1 MLKKVL
7 FAIAD
12 TIPCVS
18 IAQANDYV
26 EWQDQNAY
34 RNGQLDIHTLV
45 VPYAN
50 GNQSNIRSHAFA
62 NSHYYLNLNGSWK
75 FNWSEDPT
83 KRPEGFYKTDFD
95 ASSWK
100 DIKVPGNWQC
110 QGYGTKVYVNE
121 NYEYDSKFYNFKK
134 NPPHVPVQN
143 NEVGSYR
150 RTFTIPAS
158 WKDRRVVLCAE
169 GVSSFFYVWVNG
181 QYLGCNQDSK
191 TAAEWD
197 IPSDFAFC
205 CNGLVNS
212 DRTPHPHLSEVSKV
226 YQYIKSS
233 LVSANQ
239 FIGVNVKNWYD
250 FTDLNKFTMHW
261 SVVSPEGKTLASG
274 DRKISLAP
282 QQASDV
288 NLGKFSLPEGVDEA
302 YLNINWTIDQ
312 GYSLLQNGQQV
323 AYDQFVL
330 GSREVPVY
338 AAGKLK
344 GKNNVYTSGNISFTV
359 DAETGNITSLTAN
372 GAEQLATPLSLSL
385 YRPITEN
392 DNRDKGNKWK
402 EEGLPDFTQKATSI
416 KAKNNVVNVNT
427 TLTNKAG
434 KSLGTAQYKYS
445 VSDNNTLNVECNFVP
460 DTATVKSLARVGLT
474 YRATKEN
481 AWSISYL
488 GRGEVETYADR
499 KSCGLIGVYNT
510 NPEKNFHYYIN
521 FK

>member
-7 FAIAD
+7 FAIAAAG

-62 NSHYYLNLNGSWK
+62 NSPYYLNLNGSWK

-197 IPSDFAFC
+197 ITSALKDGENTVALEVYRWSAGSYLECQDMWRLSGIERDVYLYSTPQTYIADYKVASPLDKQKYKDGEFSLSVDLA
-205 CNGLVNS
+205 GLPVA
-212 DRTPHPHLSEVSKV
+212 KAAKKGK
-226 YQYIKSS
+226 KSS
-233 LVSANQ
+233 C
-239 FIGVNVKNWYD
+239 
-250 FTDLNKFTMHW
+250 
-261 SVVSPEGKTLASG
+261 
-274 DRKISLAP
+274 R
-282 QQASDV
+282 
-288 NLGKFSLPEGVDEA
+288 
-302 YLNINWTIDQ
+302 
-312 GYSLLQNGQQV
+312 
-323 AYDQFVL
+323 
-330 GSREVPVY
+330 
-338 AAGKLK
+338 
-344 GKNNVYTSGNISFTV
+344 
-359 DAETGNITSLTAN
+359 
-372 GAEQLATPLSLSL
+372 
-385 YRPITEN
+385 
-392 DNRDKGNKWK
+392 
-402 EEGLPDFTQKATSI
+402 
-416 KAKNNVVNVNT
+416 
-427 TLTNKAG
+427 
-434 KSLGTAQYKYS
+434 
-445 VSDNNTLNVECNFVP
+445 
-460 DTATVKSLARVGLT
+460 
-474 YRATKEN
+474 
-481 AWSISYL
+481 
-488 GRGEVETYADR
+488 
-499 KSCGLIGVYNT
+499 
-510 NPEKNFHYYIN
+510 
-521 FK
+521 